1 MIFQDINEQNR
12 PAINKFIQENWYSTV
27 IAIRGKIVDMT
38 LVDGIAV
45 YESNSIIGLLTYEII
60 NDECEILSLDS
71 KHENQGIGTELIK
84 RVIDIARNQGC
95 MKLKLIT
102 TNDNINAI
110 KFYQKR
116 GFDMVRLYH
125 NALDISRRLK
135 PSIPMIGEY
144 DIPLMHEIEFEME
157 LWDLPQN

>member
-1 MIFQDINEQNR
+1 MIFQDVNEQNR
-12 PAINKFIQENWYSTV
+12 YEINQFIQENWYSTEIV
-27 IAIRGKIVDMT
+27 IRGKIVDMT

-45 YESNSIIGLLTYEII
+45 YESNSIIGLLTYEIT

-71 KHENQGIGTELIK
+71 KYENQGIGTELIK
-84 RVIDIARNQGC
+84 CVIDIARNQGC
-95 MKLKLIT
+95 INLVVIT
-102 TNDNINAI
+102 TNDNINAL

-135 PSIPMIGEY
+135 PSIPIIGEY
-144 DIPLMHEIEFEME
+144 GIPLMHEIEFEMK
-157 LWDLPQN
+157 LWDRP

>member
-1 MIFQDINEQNR
+1 MIFQNINEQNR
-12 PAINKFIQENWYSTV
+12 SAINQFIQENWYSSEMV
-27 IAIRGKIVDMT
+27 IRGKIVDMT

-45 YESNSIIGLLTYEII
+45 YESNSIIGLLTYEIT

-71 KHENQGIGTELIK
+71 KYENQGIGTELIK
-84 RVIDIARNQGC
+84 RVIDIARNHGC
-95 MKLKLIT
+95 MRLKLIT

-144 DIPLMHEIEFEME
+144 GIPLMHEIEFEMN
-157 LWDLPQN
+157 LWDLP

>member
-1 MIFQDINEQNR
+1 MIFQEINEQNR
-12 PAINKFIQENWYSTV
+12 LAINQFIQENWYSTV
-27 IAIRGKIVDMT
+27 IVIRGKIVDMT

-45 YESNSIIGLLTYEII
+45 YESNSIIGLITYEIR
-60 NDECEILSLDS
+60 NDECEILSFDS

-84 RVIDIARNQGC
+84 RVIEIARNQGC
-95 MKLKLIT
+95 RKLKLIT

-116 GFDMVRLYH
+116 GFNMVRLYH
-125 NALDISRRLK
+125 NSMDISRKLK

-144 DIPLMHEIEFEME
+144 GIPLMHEIEFEMK
-157 LWDLPQN
+157 LFPQN